1 MHTPK
6 DYEIVKIEI
15 IRDNGETIV
24 GIQIGKNSISS
35 VVKNHFGTDFQIGQ
49 IKNSE
54 RFIISAIRGETF
66 YEEVSINVIPT
77 NCYAK
82 FNQDCR
88 EWLVWGKHSGRY
100 GKTTFVE
107 FMERFKKLPCQN
119 QFL

>member
-1 MHTPK
+1 MYTPK

-88 EWLVWGKHSGRY
+88 EWFVWGNHSGRY

-107 FMERFKKLPCQN
+107 FMERFKKLP
-119 QFL
+119 